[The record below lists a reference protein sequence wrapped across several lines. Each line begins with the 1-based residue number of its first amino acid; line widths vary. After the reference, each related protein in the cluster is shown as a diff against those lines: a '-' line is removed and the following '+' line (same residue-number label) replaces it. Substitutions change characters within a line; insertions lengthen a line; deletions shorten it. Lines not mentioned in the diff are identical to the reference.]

1 MFYAGIGLAAEP
13 RISVLIMPFDIMV
26 KDGENL
32 SLSIERREA
41 MEAMAQRLDQSGV
54 AIAGIDVIKDMVLKE
69 GRKGF
74 TEQDAIAVSGKVV
87 VDFAVLGEVS
97 KSVDTVQVSWRVMD
111 MKTRSVIASYAATER
126 DIPALVKAVDKVS
139 GRMLEKMKTTVSSRQ
154 APRTGVIGRIEV
166 KGNRRVDAEAV
177 LRKITSKAG
186 EPFSPD
192 DVKED
197 IRAIYGTGFFDDV
210 SVDLS
215 EAEAQVGGSTLTYT
229 VREMPF
235 IRRIAFKGN
244 SELNEDKLKE
254 AITIKANTVLDRAVL
269 ASNVDKI
276 KAAYAE
282 KGYYSAAV
290 KPVIETDKETGDLE
304 AAVVFD
310 INEGPEVRI
319 KRITIIGGS
328 HFSEDDVKGYMTT
341 KEAGI
346 FSFLTGSGKFNDLVF
361 QNDLAIVLGKY
372 YDDGYIN
379 ADILDHRVLL
389 SEDKRYFHVT
399 LYVSEGDQFTVGT
412 IDVKGDMLEDSP
424 KEELLGKIKL
434 EKGDIFNRS
443 KFSKGLEAISD
454 IYGDKGYAYADVRPG
469 TRVDAEKKVVDIVIE
484 IKKNE
489 LAYVERI
496 DIQGNVRT
504 RDKVIRREVELAEG
518 DLYSSSAMR
527 RSRNNLRRLGY
538 FEDVK
543 VSQAQ
548 GSGPDK
554 IKLDVNVKERPT
566 GAVSV
571 GAGYSSVDKLIG
583 TASISQSNLLGTG
596 LRLDLSGT
604 VSATSS
610 KYVLGFTEP
619 WLMDKPLSAGFDVY
633 KTDKVYPDYKVTKTG
648 FDVRFGFP
656 VTDRYTRG
664 TVTYRLED
672 VRIHNVSGGAPVD
685 VKSQEGK
692 STESS
697 VRTALKR
704 DTRDDAFFP
713 TEGAVTSLSI
723 EYAGGV
729 IGGST
734 NYVKY
739 EADGIKYVPLI
750 WDTTASIRGSA
761 GYVHSYGGKSIPIY
775 ERYYL
780 GGINSLRGYR
790 TRSLGPKDT
799 ATGAVVGGNKMVL
812 ASAELVFPLFPEQ
825 GLRGVLFYDI
835 GGAYNDTIDSG
846 DLKELRQGAGLGL
859 RWFSPIGP
867 LRLEF
872 GMPLGRRE
880 GEKAHQWDFTIGA
893 AF

>member
-1 MFYAGIGLAAEP
+1 
-13 RISVLIMPFDIMV
+13 MPFDV
-26 KDGENL
+26 KDGEGL

-41 MEAMAQRLDQSGV
+41 MEAMAQRLDRSGI
-54 AIAGIDVIKDMVLKE
+54 AIVGIDVIKDMVLKE
-69 GRKGF
+69 GRKALA
-74 TEQDAIAVSGKVV
+74 EQDAIAVSGKVA

-97 KSVDTVQVSWRVMD
+97 KSADAIQVSWRVMD
-111 MKTRSVIASYAATER
+111 MKTRATIASYSAAER
-126 DIPALVKAVDKVS
+126 DIPALIKAVDKVS
-139 GRMLEKMKTTVSSRQ
+139 GRMLEKMKTAASSSQ

-177 LRKITSKAG
+177 LRKITSKVG
-186 EPFSPD
+186 EPLSPD
-192 DVKED
+192 DVKDD
-197 IRAIYGTGFFDDV
+197 IRAIYSTGFFDDV

-215 EAEAQVGGSTLTYT
+215 EAQAGGSTLTYA
-229 VREMPF
+229 VKEMPF

-290 KPVIETDKETGDLE
+290 KPVIETDKETFEAE

-310 INEGPEVRI
+310 INEGPEVKI
-319 KRITIIGGS
+319 KRITVIGGN
-328 HFSEDDVKGYMTT
+328 HFSEGDVKGHMTT

-361 QNDLAIVLGKY
+361 QNDLSIVLGKY

-389 SEDKRYFHVT
+389 SEDKRYFLIT
-399 LYVSEGDQFTVGT
+399 LYVSEGDRFTVGT
-412 IDVKGDMLEDSP
+412 IDVTGDMLDDSP

-434 EKGDIFNRS
+434 EKGDTFNRS
-443 KFSKGLEAISD
+443 KFAKGLEAISD

-489 LAYVERI
+489 LAFVERI

-548 GSGPDK
+548 GGGPDK

-571 GAGYSSVDKLIG
+571 GAGYSSVDKVIG

-633 KTDKVYPDYKVTKTG
+633 KTDKDYPDYKVGKTG

-656 VTDRYTRG
+656 VMDRYTRG
-664 TVTYRLED
+664 TITYRLED
-672 VRIHNVSGGAPVD
+672 VRIRDVAAGAPVD
-685 VKSQEGK
+685 VKDQEGK
-692 STESS
+692 RKESS

-713 TEGAVTSLSI
+713 TEGAVASASI

-739 EADGIKYVPLI
+739 EADAIKYVPLI
-750 WDTTASIRGSA
+750 WDTTVSLRGSA
-761 GYVHSYGGKSIPIY
+761 GYVHSYGGKAIPIY

-846 DLKELRQGAGLGL
+846 DLRELRQGWGVGL

-880 GEKAHQWDFTIGA
+880 EEKAHQWDFTIGS

>member
-1 MFYAGIGLAAEP
+1 MFSAVISHAAGP
-13 RISVLIMPFDIMV
+13 RISVLILPFDI

-32 SLSIERREA
+32 SLSGERREV
-41 MEAMAQRLDQSGV
+41 METIAQRLDQFGAV
-54 AIAGIDVIKDMVLKE
+54 IAGIDVVKDMVLRE
-69 GRKGF
+69 GRKDF
-74 TEQDAIAVSGKVV
+74 TEQDAYSISGKVNA
-87 VDFAVLGEVS
+87 DFAVLGEIS
-97 KSVDTVQVSWRVMD
+97 KSAETVRVSWRVID
-111 MKTRSVIASYAATER
+111 LKTRAVAQAYTASER
-126 DIPALVKAVDKVS
+126 DAAALIKAVDLLA
-139 GRMLEKMKTTVSSRQ
+139 GQMPEKMKTAITSRQ
-154 APRTGVIGRIEV
+154 TVRTGVIGRIEIV
-166 KGNRRVDAEAV
+166 GNRRVDAEAV

-215 EAEAQVGGSTLTYT
+215 NEAGGKALTFT

-235 IRRIAFKGN
+235 IRKIAFKGN
-244 SELNEDKLKE
+244 KELDEDKLKE
-254 AITIKANTVLDRAVL
+254 ALTIKANTVLDRSVL

-276 KAAYAE
+276 KALYAE
-282 KGYYSAAV
+282 KGYYSAVV
-290 KPVIETDKETGDLE
+290 KPVIETDKETGGLE
-304 AAVVFD
+304 AAIVFD

-319 KRITIIGGS
+319 KRITVIGGS
-328 HFSEDDVKGYMTT
+328 HFSEDDVKGHMTT

-346 FSFLTGSGKFNDLVF
+346 FSFLTGSGKFSDPVF

-399 LYVSEGDQFTVGT
+399 VYVSEGDQFTVGT
-412 IDVKGDMLEDSP
+412 IEVKGDMLEDAP
-424 KEELLGKIKL
+424 KEQLLEKIKL
-434 EKGDIFNRS
+434 EKGEIFNRG

-489 LAYVERI
+489 LAYIERL

-504 RDKVIRREVELAEG
+504 RDKVIRREVELGEG

-554 IKLDVNVKERPT
+554 IKLDVSVKERPT

-571 GAGYSSVDKLIG
+571 GAGYSSVDKVIG

-596 LRLDLSGT
+596 LKLDLSGT
-604 VSATSS
+604 VSATSA

-619 WLMDKPLSAGFDVY
+619 WFMDKPISAGFDIY
-633 KTDKVYPDYKVTKTG
+633 KTDKSYPDYKVTKTG
-648 FDVRFGFP
+648 FDVRLGFP

-664 TVTYRLED
+664 SVTYRLED
-672 VRIHNVSGGAPVD
+672 VSIRDVEAGASSEI
-685 VKSQEGK
+685 KSQEGK
-692 STESS
+692 SKESS
-697 VRTALKR
+697 VRTMLKR

-713 TEGAVTSLSI
+713 TEGAVTSLSV

-729 IGGST
+729 VGGTT

-739 EADGIKYVPLI
+739 EADAIKYMPLI
-750 WDTTASIRGSA
+750 WDTTFSLRGSA
-761 GYVHSYGGKSIPIY
+761 GYVHSYGGKSVPIY

-790 TRSLGPKDT
+790 TRSLGPKDK
-799 ATGAVVGGNKMVL
+799 ATGNVVGGNKMLL
-812 ASAELVFPLFPEQ
+812 ANAEFVFPLFPEQ
-825 GLRGVLFYDI
+825 NLKGVLFYDI

-846 DLKELRQGAGLGL
+846 DMKELRQGWGVGL

-872 GMPLGRRE
+872 GVPIGRRGE
-880 GEKAHQWDFTIGA
+880 EKAHQWDFTIGS

>member
-1 MFYAGIGLAAEP
+1 MSHVAADAAEE

-26 KDGENL
+26 KDGEDR
-32 SLSIERREA
+32 SLSIERREV
-41 MEAMAQRLDQSGV
+41 MEAVAQRLDQSGV

-74 TEQDAIAVSGKVV
+74 TEQDAIAVSGKVAAG
-87 VDFAVLGEVS
+87 FAVLGEIS

-111 MKTRSVIASYAATER
+111 MKTQAIIASYTASEQG
-126 DIPALVKAVDKVS
+126 IPALVKAVDEAS
-139 GRMLEKMKTTVSSRQ
+139 GRMFEKMKTATTSRQ
-154 APRTGVIGRIEV
+154 VVRTGVIERIEV
-166 KGNRRVDAEAV
+166 VGNRRVDAEAV

-192 DVKED
+192 DVKDD

-215 EAEAQVGGSTLTYT
+215 DTAGGKVLTYT

-254 AITIKANTVLDRAVL
+254 AITIKANTVLDRSVL
-269 ASNVDKI
+269 AANVDKI

-290 KPVIETDKETGDLE
+290 KPVIETDKETNGLE
-304 AAVVFD
+304 ATVAFD

-319 KRITIIGGS
+319 KRITVIGGS
-328 HFSEDDVKGYMTT
+328 HFSEGDVLGHMTT

-372 YDDGYIN
+372 YDEGYIN

-389 SEDKRYFHVT
+389 SEDKRYFLIT
-399 LYVSEGDQFTVGT
+399 LYVSEGDQFIVGT
-412 IDVKGDMLEDSP
+412 IDVKGDMLEDVP
-424 KEELLGKIKL
+424 KEEILGKIKL
-434 EKGDIFNRS
+434 EKGDTFNRG

-604 VSATSS
+604 VSATSA

-672 VRIHNVSGGAPVD
+672 VRIHNVSAGAPVD
-685 VKSQEGK
+685 VKRQEGK

-739 EADGIKYVPLI
+739 EADAIKYVPLI

-799 ATGAVVGGNKMVL
+799 ATGAVVGGNKTVL
-812 ASAELVFPLFPEQ
+812 ASAEFVFPLFPEQ

-835 GGAYNDTIDSG
+835 GGAYNDTIDLG
-846 DLKELRQGAGLGL
+846 DLKELRQGTGLGL

-880 GEKAHQWDFTIGA
+880 GEKSHQWDFTIGA